1 MQRKHDAA
9 EAPDSVERDARD
21 PARNGAV
28 RLASYNIHRCVGSD
42 GRCDPGRVADV
53 LGELGCDLIG
63 LQEVDNSPGPAPT
76 SLQLEYLAARTGMDA
91 VAGLRVVRHMG
102 HYGNALLTR
111 HRVLTVRRHDLSL
124 SRYEP
129 RGALDVELDVEGIT
143 TRVVVTHLGLLPGER
158 RQQIGKIVAMVREAS
173 EHQPLALL
181 GDINEW
187 LPVGR
192 PLRWIHALF
201 GRPPSVRSFPS
212 MFPVLSLDRIWTR
225 PRGSLHSVAAHRSR
239 LARKASDHLPVVGE
253 WRIGSRS
260 RSNLDAPSD
269 NDFVHARLRKQLDL

>member
-1 MQRKHDAA
+1 MQRLHNATD
-9 EAPDSVERDARD
+9 APDSVERGAADVART
-21 PARNGAV
+21 GSV
-28 RLASYNIHRCVGSD
+28 RLASYNIHRCIGSD
-42 GRCDPGRVADV
+42 GRCDPGRVAEV
-53 LGELGCDLIG
+53 LGELRCDLIG

-76 SLQLEYLAARTGMDA
+76 SLQLEYLAARTGMNA

-111 HRVLTVRRHDLSL
+111 YRVLTVRRHDLSL

-129 RGALDVELDVEGIT
+129 RGALDVELDIEGVR
-143 TRVVVTHLGLLPGER
+143 TRIVVTHLGLLPGER
-158 RQQIGKIVAMVREAS
+158 RHQIGKIVAMVRETS
-173 EHQPLALL
+173 EHERLALL

-192 PLRWIHALF
+192 PLRSIHAMF

-212 MFPVLSLDRIWTR
+212 GFPMLSLDRIWTR
-225 PRGSLHSVAAHRSR
+225 PRGSLHSVAAHCSS

-253 WRIGSRS
+253 W
-260 RSNLDAPSD
+260 L
-269 NDFVHARLRKQLDL
+269 L